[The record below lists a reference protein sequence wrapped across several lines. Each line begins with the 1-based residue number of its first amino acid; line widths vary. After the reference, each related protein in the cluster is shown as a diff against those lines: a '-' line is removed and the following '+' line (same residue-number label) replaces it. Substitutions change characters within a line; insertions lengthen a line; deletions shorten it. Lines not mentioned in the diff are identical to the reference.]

1 MNTPVLHLNDAENL
15 SGCVLAYGHFTT
27 IHPGHIRY
35 LKHAKDLGEKLVVV
49 LMGDENNTL
58 TPEFQFNQKERAEA
72 LRLLEMVDVVIML
85 KHKELSEAVKLI
97 KPNVMVLGNEFQS
110 CSDEDVNDAID
121 ILRKA
126 GKRIAFHAGNVH
138 YATTDLL
145 SISERKLVEKRQLQF
160 RRACDRQGINLERL
174 LSSVNT
180 WTQTKLIVLGDTI
193 IDQYAACEALGMSAE
208 APVVVVKEL
217 ERKNF
222 IGGAAVVASH
232 IRALGAKCCLLSVV
246 GNDDS
251 AKIARDGIKDR
262 DIIDAL
268 VVDYSRPTTFKKRY
282 IVENQKL
289 FRVSRLEERSIA
301 SQIED
306 QIIEKLEELA
316 PTVKG
321 IVISDFAYGVITNRV
336 LEAVDQ
342 ISKKFGL
349 MLFGDVQCSSQ
360 VGSILRFKNFSLLC
374 PNEREARIALQEK
387 DAGLEKVSNQLIKKT
402 GCKKLL
408 MKLGSDGFIV
418 YNKIDKDKYI
428 SQPFPALS
436 ANPVDVTGAGDSL
449 LAVMATGISS
459 GQSVMDTAAIGCCM
473 AGLAVEQM
481 GNSPIGINSLKA
493 SIKESFINLL

>member
-1 MNTPVLHLNDAENL
+1 MNTPVIHLDEAVNM

-49 LMGDENNTL
+49 LMGDENNSIS
-58 TPEFQFNQKERAEA
+58 PEFQFNQKERAEA
-72 LRLLEMVDVVIML
+72 LRLLEMVDAVIL
-85 KHKELSEAVKLI
+85 LRHKELSKAVSLL
-97 KPNVMVLGNEFQS
+97 KPDLMVLGNEFKS
-110 CSDEDVNDAID
+110 SLDKDVNDAID
-121 ILRKA
+121 ILHQA
-126 GKRIAFHAGNVH
+126 GKKVTFHAGDVH

-145 SISERKLVEKRQLQF
+145 SISERKLVEKRRHQF
-160 RRACDRQGINLERL
+160 SQACSRQGVKLEQLLTSINSWSE
-174 LSSVNT
+174 
-180 WTQTKLIVLGDTI
+180 TKLIVLGDTI
-193 IDQYAACEALGMSAE
+193 VDQYAACEALGMSAE

-232 IRALGAKCCLLSVV
+232 IRALGAQCCLLSVV
-246 GNDDS
+246 GNDES
-251 AKIARDGIKDR
+251 AQIVRESINER
-262 DIIDAL
+262 DIFDAM
-268 VVDYSRPTTFKKRY
+268 VVDHSRPTTFKKRY

-289 FRVSRLEERSIA
+289 FRVSRLEERSIDCH
-301 SQIED
+301 IED
-306 QIIEKLEELA
+306 QLIQRLEKLA

-321 IVISDFAYGVITNRV
+321 IVISDFAYGVVTERV
-336 LEAVDQ
+336 LDAVKK
-342 ISKKFGL
+342 ISNQHGL

-360 VGSILRFKNFSLLC
+360 VGSILRFKNFNLLC
-374 PNEREARIALQEK
+374 PNEREARIALQDK

-402 GCKKLL
+402 SCKNLL

-418 YNKIDKDKYI
+418 YDKTDLNKYI

-459 GQSVMDTAAIGCCM
+459 GQSMMETAAIGCCM

-481 GNSPIGINSLKA
+481 GNIPIGLNALET
-493 SIKESFINLL
+493 SIKESFIEMA